1 LTVSIPDK
9 TLMAK
14 IYVIRGR
21 KVMLDRDLSELYEV
35 ETKRLKESVRRNRDR
50 FPEDLMF
57 ELSDEEYQY
66 FKNNISLKGRGKH
79 PKYPPYAFTEY
90 GVLMLASVLNSNRA
104 AQINIQVVRVFI
116 KMQEMVMEN
125 KSIQN
130 QLLLIQNKIAEHDEK
145 IILLFEYLKQLDQ
158 VNTSSK
164 DHSKPKKIGFK
175 RYDN

>member
-1 LTVSIPDK
+1 
-9 TLMAK
+9 
-14 IYVIRGR
+14 
-21 KVMLDRDLSELYEV
+21 
-35 ETKRLKESVRRNRDR
+35 
-50 FPEDLMF
+50 
-57 ELSDEEYQY
+57 
-66 FKNNISLKGRGKH
+66 
-79 PKYPPYAFTEY
+79 
-90 GVLMLASVLNSNRA
+90 
-104 AQINIQVVRVFI
+104 
-116 KMQEMVMEN
+116 MEN